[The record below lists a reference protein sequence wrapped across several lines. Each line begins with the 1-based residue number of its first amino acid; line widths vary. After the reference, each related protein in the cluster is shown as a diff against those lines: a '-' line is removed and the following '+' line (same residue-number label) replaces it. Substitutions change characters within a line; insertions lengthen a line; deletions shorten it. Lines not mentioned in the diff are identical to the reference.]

1 MALMNGHMMPQS
13 IPRQGLRTRN
23 SFAWARLAPSLVFEY
38 RSRERLIPMRY
49 PSVFEYRSRERLIPM
64 RYPSRQPP
72 HPTHHV
78 DHHRSA
84 SLERPTWTMPAHFF
98 RS

>member
-49 PSVFEYRSRERLIPM
+49 PS
-64 RYPSRQPP
+64 RQPP